1 MAELITNGDFAAG
14 DTGWTLTGSAAVITT
29 EDLRFPDAVGTAAQA
44 SIFSTGATY
53 SVSIYA
59 TGLAG
64 AVNTKAEINVYN
76 GSSSEQLIGTI
87 PDNSSSDTYT
97 FSVTATSSDG
107 AIYITS
113 GDPGEGNFN
122 FVDDVSVTQTAAAAA
137 TGGGGPRRKIRRT
150 AIIDGKEIQVSS
162 FEEAQRLFQHFNKTT
177 SKPTKKSLRF
187 KVIPKTGK
195 FKVGPKQSRFKVT
208 PKKGISIK
216 RK

>member
-1 MAELITNGDFAAG
+1 VAELITNGDFADG
-14 DTGWTLTGSAAVITT
+14 DTGWTLTGGASVVSEKLTINT
-29 EDLRFPDAVGTAAQA
+29 DAGTATQD
-44 SIFSTGATY
+44 SIFSAGATY
-53 SVSIYA
+53 SVSV
-59 TGLAG
+59 
-64 AVNTKAEINVYN
+64 AVTYNLISLEGDVDIYN
-76 GSSSEQLIGTI
+76 GSGSDQLIGTI
-87 PDNSSSDTYT
+87 SDGSSADTYV
-97 FSVTATSSDG
+97 FSFTAASSDG
-107 AIYITS
+107 AIYIECAT
-113 GDPGEGNFN
+113 PGEGYINYL
-122 FVDDVSVTQTAAAAA
+122 DDISVTQTGAAVS

-177 SKPTKKSLRF
+177 TKPTKKSLRF

>member
-1 MAELITNGDFAAG
+1 MAELITNGDFASG
-14 DTGWTLTGSAAVITT
+14 DTGWTLTGAGTSVAAEKLRISTSAGTITQIT
-29 EDLRFPDAVGTAAQA
+29 IFDA
-44 SIFSTGATY
+44 GATY
-53 SVSIYA
+53 SVSVGV
-59 TGLAG
+59 TFNGLQLEG
-64 AVNTKAEINVYN
+64 ELNVYN
-76 GSSSEQLIGTI
+76 GSGSDQLIGTI
-87 PDNSSSDTYT
+87 PEASSADTYE
-97 FSVTATSSDG
+97 FSVAATASDG

-113 GDPGEGNFN
+113 AAPGDGQITYL
-122 FVDDVSVTQTAAAAA
+122 DDISVTQTSAAPA

-162 FEEAQRLFQHFNKTT
+162 FEEAQRLFQHFNKTN

-195 FKVGPKQSRFKVT
+195 FKVGPKQSRFKVS